1 MNSYISFRSINIL
14 ILWLFIVIGFSPLYG
29 EEPCGLT
36 SEQANETA
44 AKNVQATIAYRLPIN
59 YKVDFYNYYKHAP
72 YDRYFGCLRDDG
84 AVFLMTYNDT
94 AKQVQFLPYDPA
106 NKPQTMH
113 AGIVQKDNMITLSF
127 LNQTGDKASLGA
139 EGQLVN
145 SSTGKKASFH
155 VFKFDVGYVG
165 YNNTCYEYDRI
176 WLIEKD
182 PETGVYY
189 NLDVEWKDAN
199 TPVLKR
205 MNEGDYCH
213 SFRKESSM
221 IFVWETGTRRTVR
234 CLSYHDGDGNLIR
247 QDNLFPE
254 GTVSFV
260 TDNYTKSRQQDTA
273 VVLSR
278 TAALLTVPTGYD
290 FLGWNT
296 LADGS
301 GQTYAEKSIYRGLPK
316 TMVDLYALNM
326 KWQVQ
331 YGNRH
336 TTARF
341 TATQTPSIY
350 QAQVTLDPSMANGS
364 GEVEISLLSER
375 YPSKNTNT
383 WGYEGDLATDGSDN
397 LFTAGANAATIRV
410 NNTLPCTLQL
420 DLSDPNHPRLRF
432 LLPYVLN
439 VYDEADGNGLWAF
452 EKQNN
457 GRWTI
462 SDFTLPASIDNTTP
476 HLWVGKGKQEN
487 GISQGWSFGWLPITA
502 QGCDER
508 TVGSAEGARGTLS
521 IDTTSARPNYDLRFA
536 PVGYSLIYDK
546 VTLNDSGYFLPFTE
560 KRAGIWETEMITDL
574 PSTAGKNY
582 RIHLNKQAGPGSIEQ
597 TVAAYRTEEGVEKGV
612 SENTAMEQM
621 PQKSSATTFNADNLA
636 ANYAGRAGIF
646 RLEET
651 SCEGNMHTHFVPY
664 IFTCILPNA
673 NNINYE
679 NNATYL
685 SLEDPVF
692 EAPECPWEQKGY
704 VFKNWDTDP
713 NGMGL
718 TVNAGETV
726 QLNES
731 KIKQLTGNDSLR
743 LRFYAQWLKRDT
755 ITLHRN
761 LNANDTQT
769 QLQYTVE
776 TQVSTIDSCTVWKND
791 KPDSAIIGWSL
802 EPQGKTLY
810 NAGGQVITMGKNID
824 LYAVWEQTCTVT
836 YHENMGATSK
846 TRQEQGFIYRDF
858 TLRRFQEFRKD
869 SPSWSHIADNMQ
881 FRGWATD
888 PEGTQVFY
896 EDGAQ
901 LRLSGNIT
909 LYAQWDKTYTIRY
922 FANGSVSTKDSVITA
937 TARSGQAYTLVG
949 YFNNWNPKNASYYF
963 IGWATDYTQ
972 AKNKQV
978 TYSNKQT
985 IYPKGNID
993 LIAVWRTPAIGD
1005 TLFIRQWFP
1014 SSIADGRTSHVIAE
1028 DNNSTV
1034 SDMEKGFTTST
1045 IDKKKHDIWIV
1056 ERNNASQFFLK
1067 NYITGH
1073 YLCRRSDGSLYIE
1086 AESGTRTVWNLD
1098 ESYRIY
1104 YQGTDGKH
1112 YLNYDTQ
1119 GSQWTTIST
1128 VPTGT
1133 IDLVTGSI
1141 GKKEYLSENTLAT
1154 SDKESYLIY
1163 DTLTTREIEGKAY
1176 PLPALVYKNDNSGH
1190 QDLTLYFNKK
1200 YEERFYIHDQAGD
1213 WNQLIVDN
1221 PSEIGSFS
1229 VTTRFPT
1236 QSAFTLKQT
1245 SAVKSS
1251 TTQGKVVISVTPK
1264 DVPLE
1269 NYKVQGKYADYVDS
1283 ILCTVSVD
1291 TIRYTRREAL
1301 IRRTSY
1307 LLDNDKVTLWCKK
1320 AGSDDVLHSVHFGYN
1335 QTDTT
1340 YKGIVGGHHHRQ
1352 WERYYAYNNTLI
1364 APIGDPLKD
1373 HALVVNLNNTDSFTV
1388 QTVDNATGAPAT
1400 WLRIRLNK
1408 DTIHLQATE
1417 ENTLGFDRAARL
1429 IITNFH
1435 QDQENGGGELMTS
1448 LSIPVT
1454 QSSRFTDT
1462 NGDLLVRNKGIANK
1476 EYDERGL
1483 QQVHTQ
1489 EQTLYY
1495 IPGAD
1500 EFIYLHPRERHMSGW
1515 QLWYDYDKLTRI
1527 PDSIA
1532 SFPDDYI
1539 CYKGTNN
1546 KAETLH
1552 IIGSG
1557 EFSQGIYG
1565 TAWVATTVDKDTLSP
1580 VARVRLSI
1588 PSDWTGVHRF
1598 AGEFSNY
1605 ADYGTNFNT
1614 QVRDT
1619 IWNEEHTKYTLSYY
1633 IYEPTLSYR
1642 QIWTLIHADSMAAKM
1657 ETCHGA
1663 DGQWLE
1669 DYNLIAPAEQGVT
1682 LTKEYH
1688 AHHYSYKSQ
1697 LCYIYK
1703 DEKGFHRVG
1712 DTTDVNNTM
1721 KVHRIVQVGD
1731 TYYEIDPSNATEY
1744 SWDKENDYLHILP
1757 LSQGDYNYDGTHP
1770 VKITHMLCAYPD
1782 GLSIEQGIEQGYKI
1796 VRWQVTFM
1804 PQSQVGP
1811 WAEDES
1817 GVALISDKKIQEH
1830 YIVLSKQDFD
1840 FDKHDQESLTY
1851 YTTPLSWE
1859 ESSSGF
1865 YYPASCGISSV
1876 RYCRPTG
1883 YPHRGEYALLNTT
1896 QSMGEKNYFA
1906 TFENRSGLTE
1916 GYMLMTDAPSTP
1928 GLMTMLNVDRRL
1940 CSGQKMFCSAW
1951 VGNLNN
1957 NGRDYPPYA
1966 NPSLKFEIRG
1976 RYTDESEWHGVT
1988 EFMTGEIE
1996 RNITIDENDYQIGTW
2011 YQINF
2016 EIDLTKDYDH
2026 YQIAVY
2032 DFAPTGMGNDF
2043 VLDDIVIYANEVP
2056 LDAYQASTDCSA
2068 TSVKAIVRL
2077 DYEASK
2083 EDISGDT
2090 LYYQIWDNTG
2100 STAVNVFP
2108 AYCTANEKTPSND
2121 HGTVAIPQRNTPP
2134 NGAIFSSLSELMQ
2147 RYNDDKEQYQAW
2159 EEGSKEGDAPGVTCM
2174 GFVKEYVSNIDDP
2187 EQKETRWILY
2197 IVHEAEMTAAQDYEV
2212 RVAYSAE
2219 DLSSTVCALRSPL
2232 PVSNAFQLAIDGE
2245 PQANFEPTTCGNEEF
2260 NLSVNVN
2267 MVAIDPATGNQ
2278 VTHTGKAMNDWLL
2291 LTNSAATEED
2301 NFKLNTWRS
2310 KALHPDST
2318 NGHGYFFKEI
2328 ENALVYDLRRES
2340 ESNPNRFVT
2349 ELAAIDIQS
2358 FSDKKDYQ
2366 IIYDLCMSGEL
2377 LLGNLNTSI
2386 YIRPG
2391 NRIRYAVMPIVG
2403 SVYDEKGNPIDMCY
2417 THSIVNIAAPEAPER
2432 TLDIGKTPSNQLPE
2446 QLLDK
2451 PARIRLS
2458 KEQAGT
2464 QTIAL
2469 PMHERKGVIL
2479 PDTITLASSTD
2490 PNFNPDKHWF
2500 AYEPDKKY
2508 DFSGGTTI
2516 PYYKETDDT
2525 CYLTPVAAAL
2535 CPEGKTLFTPR
2546 AGYEYTFRIPL
2557 ISLKGTSSDSENTCP
2572 VGTSYFTLAITPD
2585 YLLWTPQRN
2594 SQNRWQD
2601 DANWTAVDAMG
2612 QVIYGAKGMVP
2623 QAHSSVII
2631 PVLPHDSLYPIV
2643 STTPDSI
2650 NRYDLFYQPASCHA
2664 VYFQSG
2670 AKLGQQQL
2678 LDYQKAFA
2686 DITLTAQQWYIVS
2699 TPIQETFSGDMAFYI
2714 DGSDSQPFA
2723 PKSGETNRTYN
2734 TSYISTYSHS
2744 YKNFNP
2750 EGGTFNNP
2758 EATVASTGWSNV
2770 LNTLAEPLKTGKA
2783 FSMMLWRG
2791 DDAATDATI
2800 RLPRPDNAYY
2810 YYYENGT
2817 QSPYYENI
2825 PRDMANIGKLA
2836 FTPEADETMQITL
2849 TDTTASEY
2857 FAFGNPT
2864 MAYIDMRKLLAENTN
2879 LSNTFYYKN
2888 GDAWSPL
2895 STSMEAYGV
2904 LTPSET
2910 KNFFL
2915 APTEG
2920 VMLRTADG
2928 TKKKE
2933 LTITLSADMLSIQPA
2948 ATTPAQSS
2956 KPARVQAKGQSS
2968 ALLTLTAATPF
2979 RYDGTYR
2986 STVRVAEH
2994 TMASNEIVDGED
3006 LLLMASN
3013 AGTEEDGYFTTPLNL
3028 YVLDRQHALSVD
3040 LRQQLTCLPLLFQYG
3055 NGYTPEQTTRLQVN
3069 ITGQFAAPVY
3079 LCDTLNHT
3087 ATLLHDGMYIDIE
3100 TPQANTLRYY
3110 LLSQEESGDN
3120 PTEPEVP
3127 TDMNDTDAAET
3138 DLDVQLVY
3146 GNQAVSLLCNYPMQ
3160 QVCAYDLAGRM
3171 IQSRL
3176 VGNAHT
3182 ATLPLQAGAYII
3194 DITTSKGTR
3203 TCKVMLQ

>member
-1 MNSYISFRSINIL
+1 MNNYISFRSINIL
-14 ILWLFIVIGFSPLYG
+14 ILWLFIGIGFSPLYG
-29 EEPCGLT
+29 EEPSCGLT

-59 YKVDFYNYYKHAP
+59 YRVGFYNYYKHAP
-72 YDRYFGCLRDDG
+72 YNKYFGCLRDDG

-94 AKQVQFLPYDPA
+94 AKQVQFLPYAPDS
-106 NKPQTMH
+106 KPQTMH
-113 AGIVQKDNMITLSF
+113 AEQVQEDNMITLSF

-145 SSTGKKASFH
+145 NSTSKKASFH

-189 NLDVEWKDAN
+189 NLDVVWEDEN

-221 IFVWETGTRRTVR
+221 IFVWETKKNDRTVK

-247 QDNLFPE
+247 QDNLFPK
-254 GTVSFV
+254 GTNGFD
-260 TDNYTKSRQQDTA
+260 TTYYTNSRKKDTA

-278 TAALLTVPTGYD
+278 TDALLKEVPMGYD

-296 LADGS
+296 MADGS
-301 GQTYAEKSIYRGLPK
+301 GTTYAEKSIYRGLPT

-326 KWQVQ
+326 KWHVQ
-331 YGNRH
+331 YGNGH

-341 TATQTPSIY
+341 TKTNTPSIY

-383 WGYEGDLATDGSDN
+383 WGYEGDLATNGSDN
-397 LFTAGANAATIRV
+397 TFTKNANPARVKV
-410 NNTLPCTLQL
+410 NNTIPCTLQL
-420 DLSDPNHPRLRF
+420 DLSDPNQPRLRF

-439 VYDEADGNGLWAF
+439 VYNEADGNGLWAF

-462 SDFTLPASIDNTTP
+462 SDFTLPASIDNSTP

-487 GISQGWSFGWLPITA
+487 GISEGWSFGWLPITA
-502 QGCDER
+502 QGCEEPR

-521 IDTTSARPNYDLRFA
+521 IDTTSAKTNYDLRFA

-546 VTLNDSGYFLPFTE
+546 TTLNDSGYFLPFTE
-560 KRAGIWETEMITDL
+560 KRAGVWETEMITDL

-582 RIHLNKQAGPGSIEQ
+582 RIHLNKQATPNSIDQ
-597 TVAAYRTEEGVEKGV
+597 TVAAYRTEGGVAKGV

-621 PQKSSATTFNADNLA
+621 PQKSSATTFCADNLDEK
-636 ANYAGRAGIF
+636 YAGRAGIF
-646 RLEET
+646 RLEED

-679 NNATYL
+679 NNVKYL
-685 SLEDPVF
+685 SIERPLF
-692 EAPECPWEQKGY
+692 EAPECPWEREGY
-704 VFKNWDTDP
+704 VFKSWDTDP

-718 TVNAGETV
+718 TIKAGET
-726 QLNES
+726 
-731 KIKQLTGNDSLR
+731 KQLDESTVKRLTQNDSLR

-761 LNANDTQT
+761 LNPSDKEQK
-769 QLQYTVE
+769 QQYTIE
-776 TQVSTIDSCTVWKND
+776 TQVQSVDSCAAWANE
-791 KPDSAIIGWSL
+791 KPDSAIVGWSL
-802 EPQGKTLY
+802 DRKGKMLY
-810 NAGGQVITMGKNID
+810 NAGGPVITMGKNID
-824 LYAVWEQTCTVT
+824 LYAVWERTCTVT
-836 YHENMGATSK
+836 YHENIGATSK
-846 TRQEQGFIYRDF
+846 TRQEQGFIHRNY
-858 TLRRFQEFRKD
+858 TLRRFSEFRKD
-869 SPSWSHIADNMQ
+869 TPSWSHIADNMQ

-888 PEGTQVFY
+888 PEGTEVFY

-909 LYAQWDKTYTIRY
+909 LYAQWDKTVQIRY
-922 FANGSVSTKDSVITA
+922 FANGSVSTSDSVKTA
-937 TARSGQAYTLVG
+937 TVRAAEAYTLVN
-949 YFNNWNPKNASYYF
+949 YFNNWNPKNASRYF

-978 TYSNKQT
+978 TYQNKQT
-985 IYPKGNID
+985 IYPTGNMD

-1005 TLFIRQWFP
+1005 TVIIRNWSP
-1014 SSIADGRTSHVIAE
+1014 NSTAPNRKSHIIAE
-1028 DNNSTV
+1028 DDKGTIA
-1034 SDMEKGFTTST
+1034 DMGEFTTS
-1045 IDKKKHDIWIV
+1045 IINKNRNDIWV
-1056 ERNNASQFFLK
+1056 LERNNASQFFLK
-1067 NYITGH
+1067 NYHTGH
-1073 YLCRRSDGSLYIE
+1073 YLCRQSDGSLAIVTDK
-1086 AESGTRTVWNLD
+1086 SSSNVWNFDGDYL
-1098 ESYRIY
+1098 IY

-1112 YLNYDTQ
+1112 YLTYDT
-1119 GSQWTTIST
+1119 GKSLWTTST
-1128 VPTGT
+1128 NAMGT
-1133 IDLVTGSI
+1133 LDLLTGSI
-1141 GKKEYLSENTLAT
+1141 GKREYLRMNTLA
-1154 SDKESYLIY
+1154 SAEESYLIY
-1163 DTLTTREIEGKAY
+1163 DTLTTREIGGKAY
-1176 PLPALVYKNDNSGH
+1176 PLPAIVYQKYPTGH
-1190 QDLTLYFNKK
+1190 QDLTLYFNKE
-1200 YEERFYIHDQAGD
+1200 YEERFYIHDNSGS
-1213 WNQLIVDN
+1213 WNQLIVSR
-1221 PSEIGSFS
+1221 PETITTFS
-1229 VTTRFPT
+1229 ATTRFPT
-1236 QSAFTLKQT
+1236 QSAFTLSQEE
-1245 SAVKSS
+1245 SAKS
-1251 TTQGKVVISVTPK
+1251 TATQGKVVISVTPK

-1307 LLDNDKVTLWCKK
+1307 LFDNDHVTLHCKK
-1320 AGSDDVLHSVHFGYN
+1320 AGSDDVLHSIHFGYN

-1340 YKGIVGGHHHRQ
+1340 YQGIVSGHHFRQ
-1352 WERYYAYNNTLI
+1352 WERYYSYNNTRI
-1364 APIGDPLKD
+1364 TYIGAPLQD
-1373 HALVVNLNNTDSFTV
+1373 HDLTVDLTNTDSFTV
-1388 QTVDNATGAPAT
+1388 QAVDNATGAPAT
-1400 WLRIRLNK
+1400 WLRICLHK
-1408 DTIHLQATE
+1408 DTLRLQATD

-1435 QDQENGGGELMTS
+1435 KDKENDGGELMTS
-1448 LSIPVT
+1448 YSISVT

-1462 NGDLLVRNKGIANK
+1462 NGDLLVRNKGIANNQ
-1476 EYDERGL
+1476 YDERGL

-1500 EFIYLHPRERHMSGW
+1500 EYIYLHPRERHMPGW

-1539 CYKGTNN
+1539 CYKGENN
-1546 KAETLH
+1546 QAENLH

-1565 TAWVATTVDKDTLSP
+1565 TAWGQTRVDIDTLSP
-1580 VARVRLSI
+1580 AARVRLSI
-1588 PSDWTGVHRF
+1588 PSDWKGVHRF

-1605 ADYGTNFNT
+1605 ADYGNNFNK

-1619 IWNEEHTKYTLSYY
+1619 LWNEAHSDYTLSYY

-1657 ETCHGA
+1657 ETCHGPE
-1663 DGQWLE
+1663 GQWLE
-1669 DYNLIAPAEQGVT
+1669 DYHIIAPAEQGVT
-1682 LTKEYH
+1682 LTKAYH

-1731 TYYEIDPSNATEY
+1731 SCYEIKPDNSKDY
-1744 SWDKENDYLHILP
+1744 SWDKENDYMHFPP
-1757 LSQGDYNYDGTHP
+1757 LRQDNPKYHYDGTHS
-1770 VKITHMLCAYPD
+1770 VKMTHMLCAYPD
-1782 GLSIEQGIEQGYKI
+1782 RLSIEDGIQQGYKI
-1796 VRWQVTFM
+1796 VRWQVNFM

-1817 GVALISDKKIQEH
+1817 GVALISDQKIQEH

-1840 FDKHDQESLTY
+1840 FDQHEQEGLTY
-1851 YTTPLSWE
+1851 YTSPLGWE

-1865 YYPASCGISSV
+1865 YYPASCGISSEIG
-1876 RYCRPTG
+1876 CRATG
-1883 YPHRGEYALLNTT
+1883 YPHRGEYSLVNTT
-1896 QSMGEKNYFA
+1896 KGMGQYINYFA
-1906 TFENRSGLTE
+1906 TFENRSGVRE
-1916 GYMLMTDAPSTP
+1916 GYMLMTDAPSRP
-1928 GLMTMLNVDRRL
+1928 GLMTMLNVDKRL

-1951 VGNLNN
+1951 IGNLNSN
-1957 NGRDYPPYA
+1957 SRTYPSYA

-1976 RYTDESEWHGVT
+1976 RYMGESEWHGVT
-1988 EFMTGEIE
+1988 EFMTGEIQ
-1996 RNITIDENDYQIGTW
+1996 RNNTIVKDGYEQGTW
-2011 YQINF
+2011 YQVNF
-2016 EIDLTKDYDH
+2016 EIDMTQDYDH

-2056 LDAYQASTDCSA
+2056 LDAYQASTDCSS
-2068 TSVKAIVRL
+2068 TSVKAIVRM
-2077 DYEASK
+2077 DYESSK

-2090 LYYQIWDNTG
+2090 LYYQVWDNTRN
-2100 STAVNVFP
+2100 TAVRVSP
-2108 AYCTANEKTPSND
+2108 AYCTANGKTPSNEY
-2121 HGTVAIPQRNTPP
+2121 GTVAIPQRNMPP
-2134 NGAIFSSLSELMQ
+2134 DGAIFSSLSALM
-2147 RYNDDKEQYQAW
+2147 DKYDKD
-2159 EEGSKEGDAPGVTCM
+2159 SSTCM
-2174 GFVKEYVSNIDDP
+2174 GFVKEEVGNIENP
-2187 EQKETRWILY
+2187 EIRETRWILY
-2197 IVHEAEMTAAQDYEV
+2197 IIHKAEMNAAQNYEV
-2212 RVAYSAE
+2212 RVAYGAE
-2219 DLSSTVCALRSPL
+2219 DLGSTICALRSPL
-2232 PVSNAFQLAIDGE
+2232 HVTNAFQLAIDGE

-2267 MVAIDPATGNQ
+2267 MVAIDPATGNP

-2291 LTNSAATEED
+2291 LTNSATEGDRFDLE
-2301 NFKLNTWRS
+2301 TWRS

-2318 NGHGYFFKEI
+2318 AGHGYFFQEI
-2328 ENALVYDLRRES
+2328 EDALVYDLRRES

-2349 ELAAIDIQS
+2349 ELAAIDINQ
-2358 FSDKKDYQ
+2358 FANKKDYQ

-2386 YIRPG
+2386 YLRPG

-2403 SVYDEKGNPIDMCY
+2403 SVYDENGNPIDMCY
-2417 THSIVNIAAPEAPER
+2417 THSIVNITAPEAPEH
-2432 TLDIGKTPSNQLPE
+2432 TLSIGKTPSDQLPE

-2451 PARIRLS
+2451 PTRIRLGQG
-2458 KEQAGT
+2458 QART

-2469 PMHERKGVIL
+2469 PIHERRGVIL
-2479 PDTITLASSTD
+2479 PDTIALASSTD
-2490 PNFNPDKHWF
+2490 PNFHPDKHWF

-2508 DFSGGTTI
+2508 DFSGGATV

-2535 CPEGKTLFTPR
+2535 CPEGKTFFMPR

-2557 ISLKGTSSDSENTCP
+2557 TSLKGTSSDSANTCP
-2572 VGTSYFTLAITPD
+2572 VGNSYFTLAITPD
-2585 YLLWTPQRN
+2585 HLLWTPQRN

-2612 QVIYGAKGMVP
+2612 NPVNGAKGMVP
-2623 QAHSSVII
+2623 QSHSNVII
-2631 PVLPHDSLYPIV
+2631 PALPHDSLYPII

-2650 NRYDLFYQPASCHA
+2650 NRYDLFYQAATCNA
-2664 VYFQSG
+2664 IYFQSG

-2678 LDYQKAFA
+2678 LEYQKAFA

-2723 PKSGETNRTYN
+2723 PKSGETNRAYN
-2734 TSYISTYSHS
+2734 TSYISTYSRS
-2744 YKNFNP
+2744 YEIFNP
-2750 EGGTFNNP
+2750 DDGTFNTP
-2758 EATVASTGWSNV
+2758 EAMVASTGWSNV
-2770 LNTLAEPLKTGKA
+2770 LNTLAEPLKTGQA

-2791 DDAATDATI
+2791 DDAETEATI

-2825 PRDMANIGKLA
+2825 PRNMANIGKLA
-2836 FTPEADETMQITL
+2836 FTPAAGNTMQITL
-2849 TDTTASEY
+2849 TNATASAY

-2864 MAYIDMRKLLAENTN
+2864 MAYIDMRKLLAENSS
-2879 LSNTFYYKN
+2879 LSGTFYCKN

-2895 STSMEAYGV
+2895 STALDGYGM
-2904 LTPSET
+2904 LTPSEK
-2910 KNFFL
+2910 KNYFL

-2920 VMLRTADG
+2920 VMVSTADG
-2928 TKKKE
+2928 AAKGE
-2933 LTITLSADMLSIQPA
+2933 LTITLSADMLTIQPS
-2948 ATTPAQSS
+2948 QSAVAPIG
-2956 KPARVQAKGQSS
+2956 KPARVQARSQAS
-2968 ALLTLTAATPF
+2968 ALLTLTASTPF

-2986 STVRVAEH
+2986 STVRIGEH

-3013 AGTEEDGYFTTPLNL
+3013 AGTEDNGYFTTPLNL

-3040 LRQQLTCLPLLFQYG
+3040 MRQQLTSLPLLFQYG

-3079 LCDTLNHT
+3079 LCDTLHHT
-3087 ATLLHDGMYIDIE
+3087 TTLLHDGMFIDIE

-3110 LLSQEESGDN
+3110 LLSQEESDER
-3120 PTEPEVP
+3120 PTEPNVP
-3127 TDMNDTDAAET
+3127 TDMNDVEAAGRDIE
-3138 DLDVQLVY
+3138 VQLIY

-3171 IQSRL
+3171 VQSL
-3176 VGNAHT
+3176 FVKNAHT
-3182 ATLPLQAGAYII
+3182 ATLPLPAGAYLI
-3194 DITTSKGTR
+3194 DITTTKGFH

>member
-1 MNSYISFRSINIL
+1 MNNYISFRSINIL
-14 ILWLFIVIGFSPLYG
+14 ILWLFIGIGFSPLYG

-44 AKNVQATIAYRLPIN
+44 ATKVRGSMSQNDWLPIHFN
-59 YKVDFYNYYKHAP
+59 AGFYNYFAQSITGN
-72 YDRYFGCLRDDG
+72 YFGCVSPDG
-84 AVFLMTYNDT
+84 EVFLMTYNASADRL
-94 AKQVQFLPYDPA
+94 QFAPYDP
-106 NKPQTMH
+106 NNQPQ
-113 AGIVQKDNMITLSF
+113 QLSGTRF
-127 LNQTGDKASLGA
+127 NGMLQLTFTGKNEDKASLGA

-145 SSTGKKASFH
+145 NSTGQKASFH
-155 VFKFDVGYVG
+155 VFKFDVGYVE

-189 NLDVEWKDAN
+189 NLDVVWEDEN

-221 IFVWETGTRRTVR
+221 IFVWATSTERTVK
-234 CLSYHDGDGNLIR
+234 CLSYHDGNGNLIR
-247 QDNLFPE
+247 QDNLFPK
-254 GTVSFV
+254 GTNGFN
-260 TDNYTKSRQQDTA
+260 TTYYTNSRQQNTA

-278 TAALLTVPTGYD
+278 TAARLTVPTGYD

-296 LADGS
+296 MADGS
-301 GQTYAEKSIYRGLPK
+301 GTTYAEGSTYQDLPT
-316 TMVDLYALNM
+316 TMVHLYALNM

-331 YGNRH
+331 YGNDH

-350 QAQVTLDPSMANGS
+350 QAQVTLDPSMANGNR
-364 GEVEISLLSER
+364 EVEISLLSER
-375 YPSKNTNT
+375 YPESTIKV
-383 WGYEGDLATDGSDN
+383 WGCNENLATDGSDN
-397 LFTAGANAATIRV
+397 LFTAGSSAATIRV
-410 NNTLPCTLQL
+410 NNTIPCTLQL
-420 DLSDPNHPRLRF
+420 DLSDPNQPRLRF

-476 HLWVGKGKQEN
+476 HLWVGKGKQED
-487 GISQGWSFGWLPITA
+487 GISQDWSFGWLPITA

-508 TVGSAEGARGTLS
+508 TVGAAEGARGTLS
-521 IDTTSARPNYDLRFA
+521 IDTTSAKTNYDLRFA

-546 VTLNDSGYFLPFTE
+546 VMLNDSGYFLPFT
-560 KRAGIWETEMITDL
+560 KKQAGVWETEMITDL
-574 PSTAGKNY
+574 PSTAEKNY
-582 RIHLNKQAGPGSIEQ
+582 RIHLNKQADPSSIEQ
-597 TVAAYRTEEGVEKGV
+597 TVAAYRTEGGVAKGV

-621 PQKSSATTFNADNLA
+621 PQKSSATTFCADHLDEK
-636 ANYAGRAGIF
+636 YAGRAGIF
-646 RLEET
+646 RLEEE

-673 NNINYE
+673 NNVSIGNFP
-679 NNATYL
+679 NDTTYL
-685 SLEDPVF
+685 SIERPVF
-692 EAPECPWEQKGY
+692 VAPECPWERKGY

-718 TVNAGETV
+718 TIKAGET
-726 QLNES
+726 
-731 KIKQLTGNDSLR
+731 KQLDETTVKRLTRNDSLR

-755 ITLHRN
+755 IRLHRN
-761 LNANDTQT
+761 LNPSDKKTKQ
-769 QLQYTVE
+769 QYTIE
-776 TQVSTIDSCTVWKND
+776 THVHNVDSCAEWAKD
-791 KPDSAIIGWSL
+791 KSDSAIVGWALTS
-802 EPQGKTLY
+802 QGKMLY

-824 LYAVWEQTCTVT
+824 LYAVWERTCTVT
-836 YHENMGATSK
+836 YHENIGASSK
-846 TRQEQGFIYRDF
+846 TRQEQGFIHRDY
-858 TLRRFQEFRKD
+858 TLRRFREFRTD
-869 SPSWSHIADNMQ
+869 TPSWSHIADNMQ

-888 PEGTQVFY
+888 PEGKEVFF
-896 EDGAQ
+896 EDGAR

-909 LYAQWDKTYTIRY
+909 LYAQWDKTVQIRY
-922 FANGSVSTKDSVITA
+922 FANGSVSTSDSVKTA
-937 TARSGQAYTLVG
+937 TVRAGEAYTLVT
-949 YFNNWNPKNASYYF
+949 YFNNWNPKNASRYF
-963 IGWATDYTQ
+963 IGWATDRTQ

-978 TYSNKQT
+978 TYLNKQT
-985 IYPKGNID
+985 IYPTGNMD

-1005 TLFIRQWFP
+1005 TVIIRHWFP
-1014 SSIADGRTSHVIAE
+1014 SSTATNRTSHIIAE
-1028 DNNSTV
+1028 DDKGNIAN
-1034 SDMEKGFTTST
+1034 MNGFTISIINKNTN
-1045 IDKKKHDIWIV
+1045 DIWV
-1056 ERNNASQFFLK
+1056 LERKNASQFFLK
-1067 NYITGH
+1067 NYLTGH
-1073 YLCRRSDGSLYIE
+1073 YLCRQSDGSPVIVTDK
-1086 AESGTRTVWNLD
+1086 SSCNVWNLD
-1098 ESYRIY
+1098 GEYRIY
-1104 YQGTDGKH
+1104 YQGTEDRKH
-1112 YLNYDTQ
+1112 YLTYDTEK
-1119 GSQWTTIST
+1119 SLWTTSAE
-1128 VPTGT
+1128 PAGT
-1133 IDLVTGSI
+1133 LDLLTGSI
-1141 GKKEYLSENTLAT
+1141 GKREYLKMNTLA
-1154 SDKESYLIY
+1154 SAEESYLIY
-1163 DTLTTREIEGKAY
+1163 DTLTKRTIGGKDY
-1176 PLPALVYKNDNSGH
+1176 PLPAIVYQQDPTGH
-1190 QDLTLYFNKK
+1190 QDLTLYFNKE
-1200 YEERFYIHDQAGD
+1200 YEETFYLHDNSGS
-1213 WNQLIVDN
+1213 WNQLIVSRPDTIN
-1221 PSEIGSFS
+1221 TFS
-1229 VTTRFPT
+1229 ATTRFPT
-1236 QSAFTLKQT
+1236 QSAFTLLQT
-1245 SAVKSS
+1245 ASAKS
-1251 TTQGKVVISVTPK
+1251 TLTQGKVVISVTPK
-1264 DVPLE
+1264 KVPLE

-1307 LLDNDKVTLWCKK
+1307 LFDNDHVTLHCKK

-1340 YKGIVGGHHHRQ
+1340 YQGIVSGHHFRQ
-1352 WERYYAYNNTLI
+1352 WERYYAYNNTRI
-1364 APIGDPLKD
+1364 TDIGDPLQD
-1373 HALVVNLNNTDSFTV
+1373 HDLTVDLTNTESFTV
-1388 QTVDNATGAPAT
+1388 QAVDNATGAPAT
-1400 WLRIRLNK
+1400 WLRIHLHK
-1408 DTIHLQATE
+1408 DTLRLQATE
-1417 ENTLGFDRAARL
+1417 ANTLGFDRAARL

-1435 QDQENGGGELMTS
+1435 KDKENDGGELMTS
-1448 LSIPVT
+1448 YSISVT

-1462 NGDLLVRNKGIANK
+1462 NGDLLVRNKGIANNQ
-1476 EYDERGL
+1476 YDERGL

-1500 EFIYLHPRERHMSGW
+1500 EYIYLHPRERHMPGW

-1539 CYKGTNN
+1539 CYKDKGENN
-1546 KAETLH
+1546 QVKNLH

-1565 TAWVATTVDKDTLSP
+1565 TAWGKTNVDNDTLSP
-1580 VARVRLSI
+1580 AARVRLRI
-1588 PSDWTGVHRF
+1588 PSDWKGVHRF
-1598 AGEFSNY
+1598 AGEFANY
-1605 ADYGTNFNT
+1605 ADYGKNFNT

-1619 IWNEEHTKYTLSYY
+1619 LWNEAHTDYTLSYY

-1642 QIWTLIHADSMAAKM
+1642 QIWTLIHADSMATKM
-1657 ETCHGA
+1657 ETCHGPK
-1663 DGQWLE
+1663 GQWLE
-1669 DYNLIAPAEQGVT
+1669 DYNIIAPAEQGVT
-1682 LTKEYH
+1682 LTKAYH
-1688 AHHYSYKSQ
+1688 AHNYSYKSQ

-1721 KVHRIVQVGD
+1721 KVHRLVQVGD
-1731 TYYEIDPSNATEY
+1731 KYYEINLGSTNC
-1744 SWDKENDYLHILP
+1744 SWDKENDYMHFPP
-1757 LSQGDYNYDGTHP
+1757 LSQDNPYYHYDGTHS
-1770 VKITHMLCAYPD
+1770 VKMTHMLCAYPD
-1782 GLSIEQGIEQGYKI
+1782 GLSITEGIQQGYKI

-1817 GVALISDKKIQEH
+1817 GVALISDQKIQEH

-1840 FDKHDQESLTY
+1840 FDQHEQEKLTY
-1851 YTTPLSWE
+1851 YTTPLGWE

-1865 YYPASCGISSV
+1865 YYPASCGISSEQG
-1876 RYCRPTG
+1876 CRATG
-1883 YPHRGEYALLNTT
+1883 YPHRGEYGLLNTT
-1896 QSMGEKNYFA
+1896 KDMGQKNYFA
-1906 TFENRSGLTE
+1906 TFENRSGVTE
-1916 GYMLMTDAPSTP
+1916 GYMLMTDAPSRP

-1951 VGNLNN
+1951 IGNLNN
-1957 NGRDYPPYA
+1957 DSRLSPSYA

-1976 RYTDESEWHGVT
+1976 RYMGEREWHGVT
-1988 EFMTGEIE
+1988 EFMTGEIK
-1996 RNITIDENDYQIGTW
+1996 RQNTIDENEYQQGTW
-2011 YQINF
+2011 YQVNF
-2016 EIDLTKDYDH
+2016 EIDLTQDYDH

-2043 VLDDIVIYANEVP
+2043 VLDDIVIYANELP
-2056 LDAYQASTDCSA
+2056 LDAYQASTDCS
-2068 TSVKAIVRL
+2068 TDSVKAIVRM

-2090 LYYQIWDNTG
+2090 LYYQVWDNTNDA
-2100 STAVNVFP
+2100 AVAVSP
-2108 AYCTANEKTPSND
+2108 AYCTANGKKPSNEY
-2121 HGTVAIPQRNTPP
+2121 GTVAIPQRNMPP
-2134 NGAIFSSLSELMQ
+2134 DGAIFSSLSALM
-2147 RYNDDKEQYQAW
+2147 DKYDEDP
-2159 EEGSKEGDAPGVTCM
+2159 SNCM
-2174 GFVKEYVSNIDDP
+2174 GFVKEHVSNIDNP
-2187 EQKETRWILY
+2187 EEKETRWILY
-2197 IVHEAEMTAAQDYEV
+2197 IVHKAKMNAAQNYEV
-2212 RVAYSAE
+2212 RVAYSAD
-2219 DLSSTVCALRSPL
+2219 DLSSTICALRSPL
-2232 PVSNAFQLAIDGE
+2232 HVSNAFQLAIDGE

-2267 MVAIDPATGNQ
+2267 MVAIDPATGNP

-2291 LTNSAATEED
+2291 LTNSDATEED
-2301 NFKLNTWRS
+2301 NFDLHTWRS

-2318 NGHGYFFKEI
+2318 AGHGYFFQEI
-2328 ENALVYDLRRES
+2328 EDALVYDLRRES

-2349 ELAAIDIQS
+2349 ELAAIDINQ
-2358 FSDKKDYQ
+2358 FADKKDYR

-2403 SVYDEKGNPIDMCY
+2403 SVYDENGNPIDMCY
-2417 THSIVNIAAPEAPER
+2417 THSIVNIAAPEAPEH
-2432 TLDIGKTPSNQLPE
+2432 TLSIGKTPSDQLPD
-2446 QLLDK
+2446 QLRDK
-2451 PARIRLS
+2451 PTRIRLGQG
-2458 KEQAGT
+2458 QART

-2479 PDTITLASSTD
+2479 PDTITLVSSTD
-2490 PNFNPDKHWF
+2490 PNFLPDKHWF

-2508 DFSGGTTI
+2508 DFSGGATV

-2535 CPEGKTLFTPR
+2535 CPEGKTFFTPR

-2557 ISLKGTSSDSENTCP
+2557 TSLKGTSSESENTCP

-2585 YLLWTPQRN
+2585 HLLWTPQRN

-2612 QVIYGAKGMVP
+2612 NPVNGAKGMVP
-2623 QAHSSVII
+2623 QSHSNVII
-2631 PVLPHDSLYPIV
+2631 PALPHDSLYPII

-2650 NRYDLFYQPASCHA
+2650 NRYDLFYQAATCNA
-2664 VYFQSG
+2664 IYFQSG

-2678 LDYQKAFA
+2678 LEYQKAFA

-2723 PKSGETNRTYN
+2723 PKSGETNRAYN
-2734 TSYISTYSHS
+2734 TSYISTYSRS
-2744 YKNFNP
+2744 YEIFNP
-2750 EGGTFNNP
+2750 DGGTFDNP

-2770 LNTLAEPLKTGKA
+2770 LNTLADSLKTGQA

-2791 DDAATDATI
+2791 DDAATEATI
-2800 RLPRPDNAYY
+2800 RLPRPDNVYY

-2817 QSPYYENI
+2817 KSPYYENI
-2825 PRDMANIGKLA
+2825 PRNMANIGKLA
-2836 FTPEADETMQITL
+2836 FTPEANGTMQITL
-2849 TDTTASEY
+2849 TNVTASEY

-2864 MAYIDMRKLLAENTN
+2864 MAYIDMRKLLAYNSSS
-2879 LSNTFYYKN
+2879 LSGTFYYKN

-2895 STSMEAYGV
+2895 STTLENYGV
-2904 LTPSET
+2904 LTPSE
-2910 KNFFL
+2910 NQHYFL

-2920 VMLRTADG
+2920 VMVRTADRAAKG
-2928 TKKKE
+2928 E
-2933 LTITLSADMLSIQPA
+2933 LTITLSADMLTIQPSQSA
-2948 ATTPAQSS
+2948 AAPSG
-2956 KPARVQAKGQSS
+2956 KPARVQARSQAS
-2968 ALLTLTAATPF
+2968 ALLTLTASTPF

-2986 STVRVAEH
+2986 STVRIGEH
-2994 TMASNEIVDGED
+2994 TIASNEIVDGED

-3013 AGTEEDGYFTTPLNL
+3013 AGTEDNGYFTTPLNL

-3040 LRQQLTCLPLLFQYG
+3040 MRQQLTCLPLLFQYG

-3079 LCDTLNHT
+3079 LCDTLHHT
-3087 ATLLHDGMYIDIE
+3087 STLLHDGMFIDIE

-3110 LLSQEESGDN
+3110 LLSQEESSES
-3120 PTEPEVP
+3120 PTEPNVP
-3127 TDMNDTDAAET
+3127 TDMNDADATET
-3138 DLDVQLVY
+3138 DIEVQLVY
-3146 GNQAVSLLCNYPMQ
+3146 YNQAVSLLCNYPMQ

-3171 IQSRL
+3171 VQSLL
-3176 VGNAHT
+3176 VKNAHT
-3182 ATLPLQAGAYII
+3182 VTLPLPAGAYLI
-3194 DITTSKGTR
+3194 DITTTKGVH

>member
-1 MNSYISFRSINIL
+1 MNNYISFRSINIL
-14 ILWLFIVIGFSPLYG
+14 ILWLFIGIGFSPLYG

-36 SEQANETA
+36 SEQSNETA
-44 AKNVQATIAYRLPIN
+44 ATKVQATIAYRLPIN

-72 YDRYFGCLRDDG
+72 YNKYFGCLRDDG

-113 AGIVQKDNMITLSF
+113 AEIVQKDNMITLSF
-127 LNQTGDKASLGA
+127 LKQTGDKASLGA
-139 EGQLVN
+139 EGKLVN

-165 YNNTCYEYDRI
+165 YNATCYEYDRI

-189 NLDVEWKDAN
+189 NLDVVWEDAN

-221 IFVWETGTRRTVR
+221 IFVWETGTGRTVR
-234 CLSYHDGDGNLIR
+234 CLSYYDGNGNLIR

-278 TAALLTVPTGYD
+278 TDARLTVPTGYD

-296 LADGS
+296 MADGS
-301 GQTYAEKSIYRGLPK
+301 GQTYAEKSIYRGLPT

-331 YGNRH
+331 YGNDH

-375 YPSKNTNT
+375 YPSEDTNT

-397 LFTAGANAATIRV
+397 TFTKNANPARVKV
-410 NNTLPCTLQL
+410 NNTIPCTLQL
-420 DLSDPNHPRLRF
+420 DLSNPNQPKLRF

-439 VYDEADGNGLWAF
+439 VYNEADGNGLWAF

-462 SDFTLPASIDNTTP
+462 SDFTLPASIDNSTP

-502 QGCDER
+502 QGCNER

-546 VTLNDSGYFLPFTE
+546 ATLNDSGYFLPFTE
-560 KRAGIWETEMITDL
+560 KRAGVWETEIITDL

-582 RIHLNKQAGPGSIEQ
+582 RIHLNKQAGPGSIDQ
-597 TVAAYRTEEGVEKGV
+597 TVAAYRTKGGVAKGV

-621 PQKSSATTFNADNLA
+621 PQKSSATTFCADNLDEK
-636 ANYAGRAGIF
+636 YAGRAGIF
-646 RLEET
+646 RLEED

-673 NNINYE
+673 DNVNNVNYE
-679 NNATYL
+679 NNVKYL
-685 SLEDPVF
+685 SIERPLF
-692 EAPECPWEQKGY
+692 EAPECPWEREGY
-704 VFKNWDTDP
+704 VFKSWDTAP

-718 TVNAGETV
+718 TIKAGET
-726 QLNES
+726 
-731 KIKQLTGNDSLR
+731 KQLDESTVKRLTQNDSLR

-761 LNANDTQT
+761 LNPSDKKQK
-769 QLQYTVE
+769 QQYTIE
-776 TQVSTIDSCTVWKND
+776 TQVQSVDSCAEWAND
-791 KPDSAIIGWSL
+791 KPDSAIVGWAL
-802 EPQGKTLY
+802 DRKGKMLY
-810 NAGGQVITMGKNID
+810 NAGGPVITMGKNID
-824 LYAVWEQTCTVT
+824 LYAVWEHTCTVT
-836 YHENMGATSK
+836 YHENTGATSK
-846 TRQEQGFIYRDF
+846 TRQEQGFIHRDY
-858 TLRRFQEFRKD
+858 TLRRFREFRKD
-869 SPSWSHIADNMQ
+869 TPSWSHIADNMQ

-888 PEGTQVFY
+888 PEGTEVFY

-909 LYAQWDKTYTIRY
+909 LYAQWDKTVQIRY
-922 FANGSVSTKDSVITA
+922 FANGSVSTSDSVKKA
-937 TARSGQAYTLVG
+937 TVRSGEAYTLVN
-949 YFNNWNPKNASYYF
+949 YFTNWNPKNASRYF

-978 TYSNKQT
+978 TYQNKQT
-985 IYPKGNID
+985 IYPTGNMD

-1005 TLFIRQWFP
+1005 TVIIRNWSP
-1014 SSIADGRTSHVIAE
+1014 SSTAPNRTSHIIAE
-1028 DNNSTV
+1028 DDKETIA
-1034 SDMEKGFTTST
+1034 DMGEFTTS
-1045 IDKKKHDIWIV
+1045 IINKNRNDIWV
-1056 ERNNASQFFLK
+1056 LERNNASQFFLK
-1067 NYITGH
+1067 NYHTGH
-1073 YLCRRSDGSLYIE
+1073 YLCRQSDGSLAIVTDK
-1086 AESGTRTVWNLD
+1086 SSSNVWNFD
-1098 ESYRIY
+1098 EDDRIY

-1112 YLNYDTQ
+1112 YLTYDA
-1119 GSQWTTIST
+1119 GKSLWTTDAE
-1128 VPTGT
+1128 PAGT
-1133 IDLVTGSI
+1133 LDLLTGSI
-1141 GKKEYLSENTLAT
+1141 GKREYLRMNTLA
-1154 SDKESYLIY
+1154 SAEESYLIY
-1163 DTLTTREIEGKAY
+1163 DTLSKRTIEDKAY
-1176 PLPALVYKNDNSGH
+1176 PLPAAVYQKDREGK
-1190 QDLTLYFNKK
+1190 QDLSLLFTKY
-1200 YEERFYIHDQAGD
+1200 YEETFYIHDNSGS
-1213 WNQLIVDN
+1213 WNQLIVSRPDT
-1221 PSEIGSFS
+1221 ITTFS
-1229 VTTRFPT
+1229 ATTRFPT
-1236 QSAFTLKQT
+1236 QSAFTLSQKE
-1245 SAVKSS
+1245 SAKS
-1251 TTQGKVVISVTPK
+1251 TATQGKVVISVTPK
-1264 DVPLE
+1264 DVSLE

-1307 LLDNDKVTLWCKK
+1307 LFDNDHVTLHCKK

-1340 YKGIVGGHHHRQ
+1340 YQGIVSGHHFRQ
-1352 WERYYAYNNTLI
+1352 WERYYSYNNTRI
-1364 APIGDPLKD
+1364 TYIGAPLQD
-1373 HALVVNLNNTDSFTV
+1373 HDLTVDLTNTDSFTV
-1388 QTVDNATGAPAT
+1388 QSVDNATGAPAT
-1400 WLRIRLNK
+1400 WLRILLHK
-1408 DTIHLQATE
+1408 DTLRLQATE
-1417 ENTLGFDRAARL
+1417 VNTLGFDRAARL

-1435 QDQENGGGELMTS
+1435 KDKENDGGELMTS
-1448 LSIPVT
+1448 YSISVT

-1462 NGDLLVRNKGIANK
+1462 NGDLLVRNKGIANNQ
-1476 EYDERGL
+1476 YDERGL

-1495 IPGAD
+1495 IPGA
-1500 EFIYLHPRERHMSGW
+1500 EEYIYLHPRERHMPGW

-1539 CYKGTNN
+1539 CYKKNN
-1546 KAETLH
+1546 QAENLH
-1552 IIGSG
+1552 TIGSG

-1565 TAWVATTVDKDTLSP
+1565 TAWGQTNVDNDTLSP
-1580 VARVRLSI
+1580 AARVRLRI
-1588 PSDWTGVHRF
+1588 PSNWTGVHRF
-1598 AGEFSNY
+1598 AGEFANY
-1605 ADYGTNFNT
+1605 ADYGRNFNT

-1619 IWNEEHTKYTLSYY
+1619 IWDKTHSDYTLNYY

-1642 QIWTLIHADSMAAKM
+1642 QIWTLIHADSMATKM
-1657 ETCHGA
+1657 ETCHGPE
-1663 DGQWLE
+1663 GQWLE
-1669 DYNLIAPAEQGVT
+1669 DYNIIAPAEQGVT
-1682 LTKEYH
+1682 LTKAYH

-1731 TYYEIDPSNATEY
+1731 RYYEIDLGSTY
-1744 SWDKENDYLHILP
+1744 CSWDKENDYMHLPP
-1757 LSQGDYNYDGTHP
+1757 LSQDNPYYHYDGTHS
-1770 VKITHMLCAYPD
+1770 VKMTHMLCAYPD
-1782 GLSIEQGIEQGYKI
+1782 SLRITDGIQQGYKI
-1796 VRWQVTFM
+1796 VRWQVNFM

-1817 GVALISDKKIQEH
+1817 GVALISDQKIQEH

-1840 FDKHDQESLTY
+1840 FDQHEQEGLTY
-1851 YTTPLSWE
+1851 YPTPLGWE

-1865 YYPASCGISSV
+1865 YYPESCGISSV
-1876 RYCRPTG
+1876 TGCRTTR
-1883 YPHRGEYALLNTT
+1883 YPHRGEYGLVNTT
-1896 QSMGEKNYFA
+1896 KGMGEKNYFA
-1906 TFENRSGLTE
+1906 TFENRSGVTE
-1916 GYMLMTDAPSTP
+1916 GYMLMTDAPSRP
-1928 GLMTMLNVDRRL
+1928 GLMTMLNVDKRL

-1951 VGNLNN
+1951 IGNLNN
-1957 NGRDYPPYA
+1957 DRRTYPSYA

-1976 RYTDESEWHGVT
+1976 RYTGESEWHGVT
-1988 EFMTGEIE
+1988 EFMTGEIQ
-1996 RNITIDENDYQIGTW
+1996 RNNTIDENGYEQGTW
-2011 YQINF
+2011 YQVNF
-2016 EIDLTKDYDH
+2016 EIDMTQDYDH

-2056 LDAYQASTDCSA
+2056 LDAYQASTDCSS
-2068 TSVKAIVRL
+2068 TSVKTIVRM
-2077 DYEASK
+2077 DYGSSK
-2083 EDISGDT
+2083 EDNSGDT
-2090 LYYQIWDNTG
+2090 LYYQVWDNTRN
-2100 STAVNVFP
+2100 TAVTVSH
-2108 AYCTANEKTPSND
+2108 AYCAANGKKPSSEY
-2121 HGTVAIPQRNTPP
+2121 GTVAIPQRNMPP
-2134 NGAIFSSLSELMQ
+2134 DGAIFSSLSALM
-2147 RYNDDKEQYQAW
+2147 DQYDEDQ
-2159 EEGSKEGDAPGVTCM
+2159 KTCM
-2174 GFVKEYVSNIDDP
+2174 GFVKEEVGNIENP
-2187 EQKETRWILY
+2187 EIRETRWILY
-2197 IVHEAEMTAAQDYEV
+2197 IVHEAKMNAAQNYEV
-2212 RVAYSAE
+2212 RVAYGAE
-2219 DLSSTVCALRSPL
+2219 DLGRTICALRSPL
-2232 PVSNAFQLAIDGE
+2232 HVTNAFQLAIDGE

-2267 MVAIDPATGNQ
+2267 MVAIDPATGNP

-2291 LTNSAATEED
+2291 LTNSDATED
-2301 NFKLNTWRS
+2301 DFDLDTWRS

-2318 NGHGYFFKEI
+2318 AGHGYFFKEI
-2328 ENALVYDLRRES
+2328 ETALVHDLRREN
-2340 ESNPNRFVT
+2340 ESNSNRFVT
-2349 ELAAIDIQS
+2349 ELAAIDINQ
-2358 FSDKKDYQ
+2358 FANKKDYQ

-2377 LLGNLNTSI
+2377 LLGNLNTTI

-2403 SVYDEKGNPIDMCY
+2403 SVYDENGNPIDMCY
-2417 THSIVNIAAPEAPER
+2417 THSIVNITAPEAPEH
-2432 TLDIGKTPSNQLPE
+2432 TLSIGKTPSDQLPE
-2446 QLLDK
+2446 QLRDK
-2451 PARIRLS
+2451 PTRIRLGQG
-2458 KEQAGT
+2458 QART

-2469 PMHERKGVIL
+2469 PIHERRGVIL
-2479 PDTITLASSTD
+2479 PDVIALASSTD
-2490 PNFNPDKHWF
+2490 PNFHPDKHWF

-2508 DFSGGTTI
+2508 DFSGGATV
-2516 PYYKETDDT
+2516 PYYKETNDT

-2535 CPEGKTLFTPR
+2535 CPEGKTFFMPR

-2557 ISLKGTSSDSENTCP
+2557 TSLKGTSSESANTCP

-2585 YLLWTPQRN
+2585 HLLWTPQRN

-2612 QVIYGAKGMVP
+2612 NPVNGAKGMVP
-2623 QAHSSVII
+2623 QSHSNVII
-2631 PVLPHDSLYPIV
+2631 PALPHDSLYPII

-2650 NRYDLFYQPASCHA
+2650 NRYDLFYQAATCNA
-2664 VYFQSG
+2664 IYFQSG

-2678 LDYQKAFA
+2678 LEYQKAFA
-2686 DITLTAQQWYIVS
+2686 DITRTAQQWYIVS
-2699 TPIQETFSGDMAFYI
+2699 TPIRETFSGDMAFYI

-2723 PKSGETNRTYN
+2723 PKSGETNRAYN
-2734 TSYISTYSHS
+2734 TSYISTYSRN
-2744 YKNFNP
+2744 YEIFNP
-2750 EGGTFNNP
+2750 DGGTFDTP
-2758 EATVASTGWSNV
+2758 EAMVASTGWSNV
-2770 LNTLAEPLKTGKA
+2770 LNTLAEPLRMGQA

-2791 DDAATDATI
+2791 DDAATEATI

-2825 PRDMANIGKLA
+2825 PRNMANIGKLA
-2836 FTPEADETMQITL
+2836 FTPAAGNTMQITL
-2849 TDTTASEY
+2849 TNVTASAY

-2864 MAYIDMRKLLAENTN
+2864 MAYIDMRKLLAENSSI
-2879 LSNTFYYKN
+2879 LSGTFYYKN

-2895 STSMEAYGV
+2895 STALNGYGM
-2904 LTPSET
+2904 LTPTEK
-2910 KNFFL
+2910 KNYFL

-2920 VMLRTADG
+2920 VMVRTAAG
-2928 TKKKE
+2928 AAKGE
-2933 LTITLSADMLSIQPA
+2933 LTITLSADMLTIQPS
-2948 ATTPAQSS
+2948 QSAVAPIG
-2956 KPARVQAKGQSS
+2956 KPARVQARSQAR
-2968 ALLTLTAATPF
+2968 ALLTLTASTPF

-2986 STVRVAEH
+2986 STVRIGEH

-3013 AGTEEDGYFTTPLNL
+3013 AGTEDNGYFTTPLNL

-3040 LRQQLTCLPLLFQYG
+3040 MRQQLTCLPLLFQYG

-3069 ITGQFAAPVY
+3069 ITEQFAAPVY
-3079 LCDTLNHT
+3079 LCDTLHHT
-3087 ATLLHDGMYIDIE
+3087 TTLLHDGMFIDIE

-3110 LLSQEESGDN
+3110 LLSQEESDER
-3120 PTEPEVP
+3120 PTEPNVP
-3127 TDMNDTDAAET
+3127 TDMNDVEAAGRDIE
-3138 DLDVQLVY
+3138 VQLIY

-3171 IQSRL
+3171 VQSL
-3176 VGNAHT
+3176 FVKNAHT
-3182 ATLPLQAGAYII
+3182 ATLPLSAGAYLI
-3194 DITTSKGTR
+3194 DITTTKGVH